1 MADFSFAINLI
12 QKYEGFSEKAYGDPN
27 SGNKAYTLG
36 YGTQYY
42 PDGTPVKQ
50 GQCCSKEKA
59 LEYLFHEINVI
70 NEQLSKLNL
79 DLDSHMKQALISFI
93 HSVGWEPFLYSSII
107 DCIENDNLSG
117 ACEEISRWIFD
128 ENYKIIGGLLDRRKE
143 EIKLFLTNIDIP
155 NIKSSDILLSM
166 FQDFTGKIQEIEAIQ
181 FLEENI
187 NPYIL
192 SDFAN
197 RFKIDNDIDEVYCEF
212 TSNIYL

>member
-12 QKYEGFSEKAYGDPN
+12 QKYEGFNEKAYCDAISEN
-27 SGNKAYTLG
+27 SPYTIG

-42 PDGTPVKQ
+42 PDGTPVKR
-50 GQCCSKEKA
+50 GQYCSQEKA

-143 EIKLFLTNIDIP
+143 EIKLFLNNINIP
-155 NIKSSDILLSM
+155 NLKTSDILLSS
-166 FQDFTGKIQEIEAIQ
+166 FQEFTGKINELEAIHY
-181 FLEENI
+181 LEENT
-187 NPYIL
+187 NPYVL

-197 RFKIDNDIDEVYCEF
+197 KFTIDNDIEEVYCEF

>member
-12 QKYEGFSEKAYGDPN
+12 QKYEGFNEKAYCDAISEN
-27 SGNKAYTLG
+27 SPYTIG

-42 PDGTPVKQ
+42 PDGTPVKR
-50 GQCCSKEKA
+50 GQYCSQEKA

-70 NEQLSKLNL
+70 KEQLSKLNL
-79 DLDSHMKQALISFI
+79 DLVSHMKQALISFI